1 MGSLD
6 MLGMTEINGIPR
18 HARDD
23 ANNHGIPRHTRN
35 DAKSMGSLDTLGD
48 ALAVRWMS
56 ENNVMTVQTA
66 KKTRHMPIQHMP
78 LFFCVYIGLFLCV
91 PVFLEKEAG
100 RLPSG
105 TRSDFGSRA
114 VHIKRFHLIVH
125 MYTQI
130 QRLA

>member
-6 MLGMTEINGIPR
+6 MLEMTEI
-18 HARDD
+18 
-23 ANNHGIPRHTRN
+23 
-35 DAKSMGSLDTLGD
+35 MGSLDTLGMT
-48 ALAVRWMS
+48 RTIGWMS
-56 ENNVMTVQTA
+56 ENKCDDCANGE
-66 KKTRHMPIQHMP
+66 KTRHMPIQHMP

-105 TRSDFGSRA
+105 TRSNFGSRA
-114 VHIKRFHLIVH
+114 VHIKRFHLIIH